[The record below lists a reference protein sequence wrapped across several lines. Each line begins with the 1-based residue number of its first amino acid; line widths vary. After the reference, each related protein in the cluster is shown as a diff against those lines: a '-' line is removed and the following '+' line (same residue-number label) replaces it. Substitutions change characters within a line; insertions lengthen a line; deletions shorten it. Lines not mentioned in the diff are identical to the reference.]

1 MASFVLSRARRL
13 FSYSDLQGTSVDAM
27 ETGAGGSGSSS
38 DHSGGGAAGL
48 IPERLRSRKKCIGI
62 STGIFATVVLFC
74 IIASVHQSDDI
85 SLRTLPAAFSS
96 ASSGSGVGSVSD
108 ARRVKMS
115 DTSQGKFYASHWN
128 GTWIN
133 DEEFLFRDSEGN
145 LYSASSMNIPFFFKL
160 EFWKLLN
167 FSITQILREIKVR
180 ATQMAKNGTFSSSKF
195 SKNDFK

>member
-145 LYSASSMNIPFFFKL
+145 LYSASSMTIPFFWKL
-160 EFWKLLN
+160 KFWKLLN
-167 FSITQILREIKVR
+167 FFCYS
-180 ATQMAKNGTFSSSKF
+180 
-195 SKNDFK
+195 DFT

>member
-27 ETGAGGSGSSS
+27 ETGAGGSGSTS

-145 LYSASSMNIPFFFKL
+145 LYSASNINILFLGIEILEIIEFFCY
-160 EFWKLLN
+160 
-167 FSITQILREIKVR
+167 S
-180 ATQMAKNGTFSSSKF
+180 
-195 SKNDFK
+195 DFT

>member
-27 ETGAGGSGSSS
+27 ETGAGNGSSP
-38 DHSGGGAAGL
+38 DHSGGAAGL

-96 ASSGSGVGSVSD
+96 ASSGSGSGSVID

-145 LYSASSMNIPFFFKL
+145 SYSASIINIPFGN
-160 EFWKLLN
+160 LN
-167 FSITQILREIKVR
+167 PAFTIWPKSR
-180 ATQMAKNGTFSSSKF
+180 KNMW
-195 SKNDFK
+195 

>member
-27 ETGAGGSGSSS
+27 ETGAGGSGSTS

-133 DEEFLFRDSEGN
+133 DEEFLFRDSEEGLQIYN
-145 LYSASSMNIPFFFKL
+145 VRAD
-160 EFWKLLN
+160 N
-167 FSITQILREIKVR
+167 FTQIMSPNKMNFFRPYEVKLSADKRYLLMKKIVPPS
-180 ATQMAKNGTFSSSKF
+180 F
-195 SKNDFK
+195 

>member
-27 ETGAGGSGSSS
+27 ETGAGGSSP
-38 DHSGGGAAGL
+38 DHSGGGNAAGL

-145 LYSASSMNIPFFFKL
+145 LYSASSIDVPFFS
-160 EFWKLLN
+160 FWKLLN
-167 FSITQILREIKVR
+167 FSVAQILREIKH
-180 ATQMAKNGTFSSSKF
+180 G
-195 SKNDFK
+195 

>member
-27 ETGAGGSGSSS
+27 ETGAGSSS
-38 DHSGGGAAGL
+38 ADQSGNAAGL

-145 LYSASSMNIPFFFKL
+145 YYSTTNIDILYFGI
-160 EFWKLLN
+160 LN
-167 FSITQILREIKVR
+167 F
-180 ATQMAKNGTFSSSKF
+180 A
-195 SKNDFK
+195 